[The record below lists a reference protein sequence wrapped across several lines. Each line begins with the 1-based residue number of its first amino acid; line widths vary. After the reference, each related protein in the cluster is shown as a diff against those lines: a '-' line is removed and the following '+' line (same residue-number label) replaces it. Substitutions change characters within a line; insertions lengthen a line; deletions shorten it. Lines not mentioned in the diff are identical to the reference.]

1 MFEPVRRLPL
11 LVFCLAL
18 GQTAGWGTTYYMPS
32 VLAPALARDLGLD
45 ATGMYLGVTIM
56 VGLGGLD
63 SPPAGRLLDTHGAA
77 RFLPVGPLAIGLGPL
92 LIATFPTVAMW
103 YAAWA
108 LFGVGM
114 AFGLTLAVNTFLSRF
129 VGRAAR
135 RQIGIV
141 ALLAGFAPTLFW
153 PLTAVLEARFGWRG
167 TLAIY
172 AGLELLVIL
181 PLQLWIGH
189 VWPDRTAVPD
199 DEDTGTHAQPAPAP
213 LSPRTRTIAI
223 VAMVIALGIG
233 LPLGIIAGLKPGG
246 LSGKTIMSGSI
257 LGFSLPNFWI
267 GLMLISIFAVQ
278 LKWLPSGGRGPT
290 VDVFGIPLSILSL
303 EGLKYLILPA
313 FTLATYPISLTLRMT
328 RAAMVEVLGEKYIVA
343 ARAQGLPERDVL
355 FRYALKNAIVPA
367 LNVLGLSFAF
377 SLTGSFL
384 VEVIFSWPGLG
395 KYVTDSILNADF
407 PVIVSVTLVVTV
419 FYVLINLAVDLIQA
433 RLDPRVVLR

>member
-45 ATGMYLGVTIM
+45 ATGIYLGVTIM
-56 VGLGGLD
+56 VGLGGLA
-63 SPPAGRLLDTHGAA
+63 SPLAGRLLDTHGAA
-77 RFLPVGPLAIGLGPL
+77 RFLPVGPLAIGLGHL

-223 VAMVIALGIG
+223 VAMVIAFTTQGFASWG
-233 LPLGIIAGLKPGG
+233 LPLHVITLFQTLGLDHATAVSVAAASGAAAIAARGLEVG
-246 LSGKTIMSGSI
+246 LGHRLHPLTTTGLAIAVLAPMLALLGSRMDPLTSAWIFILVWSGANGI
-257 LGFSLPNFWI
+257 LGVLRVTLPLYLFGAHTYGTLMGRMSLPQNLSFAAAPA
-267 GLMLISIFAVQ
+267 IFAVVIET
-278 LKWLPSGGRGPT
+278 SGPQGA
-290 VDVFGIPLSILSL
+290 LWMAIL
-303 EGLKYLILPA
+303 A
-313 FTLATYPISLTLRMT
+313 SLTAL
-328 RAAMVEVLGEKYIVA
+328 VA
-343 ARAQGLPERDVL
+343 AIVLARIAQPPRGAALP
-355 FRYALKNAIVPA
+355 P
-367 LNVLGLSFAF
+367 
-377 SLTGSFL
+377 T
-384 VEVIFSWPGLG
+384 PH
-395 KYVTDSILNADF
+395 
-407 PVIVSVTLVVTV
+407 
-419 FYVLINLAVDLIQA
+419 
-433 RLDPRVVLR
+433 

>member
-45 ATGMYLGVTIM
+45 ATGIYLGVTIM
-56 VGLGGLD
+56 VGLGGLAA
-63 SPPAGRLLDTHGAA
+63 PLAGRLLDAHGAA
-77 RFLPVGPLAIGLGPL
+77 RFLPVGPLAIGLGHL
-92 LIATFPTVAMW
+92 LIATIPTVAMW

-153 PLTAVLEARFGWRG
+153 PLTAVLEARYGWRG

-172 AGLELLVIL
+172 AGLELLLIL

-189 VWPDRTAVPD
+189 VWPDRIAIPD
-199 DEDTGTHAQPAPAP
+199 DEDGGSQDQPAPAP

-223 VAMVIALGIG
+223 VAMVIAFTTQGFASWG
-233 LPLGIIAGLKPGG
+233 LPVHVITLFQTLGLDHASAVGVAAASGAATIAARGLEVG
-246 LSGKTIMSGSI
+246 LGHRLHPLTTTGLAIAVLAPMLALLGSPVDPLTSAWIFILVWSGANGI
-257 LGFSLPNFWI
+257 LGVLRVTLPLYLFGAHTYGTLMGRMSLPQN
-267 GLMLISIFAVQ
+267 
-278 LKWLPSGGRGPT
+278 
-290 VDVFGIPLSILSL
+290 
-303 EGLKYLILPA
+303 
-313 FTLATYPISLTLRMT
+313 
-328 RAAMVEVLGEKYIVA
+328 
-343 ARAQGLPERDVL
+343 
-355 FRYALKNAIVPA
+355 
-367 LNVLGLSFAF
+367 LSFAAAPAVF
-377 SLTGSFL
+377 AMVIEASGPQAALSMAILASLTAL
-384 VEVIFSWPGLG
+384 V
-395 KYVTDSILNADF
+395 AA
-407 PVIVSVTLVVTV
+407 IV
-419 FYVLINLAVDLIQA
+419 LARIAQPPKGPAL
-433 RLDPRVVLR
+433 PPTPH